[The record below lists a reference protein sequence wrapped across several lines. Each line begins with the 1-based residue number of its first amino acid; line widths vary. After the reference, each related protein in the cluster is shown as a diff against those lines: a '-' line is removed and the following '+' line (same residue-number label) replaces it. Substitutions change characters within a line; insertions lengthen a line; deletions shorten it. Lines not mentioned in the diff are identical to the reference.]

1 VFQLR
6 VPSSA
11 PRAARSGIRAR
22 GVPSQCAACSQM
34 FAGARPFDDHRTGPF
49 DVETAPGGFQR
60 SPDRR
65 CLTGEELAVR
75 FKKDARGFW
84 TK

>member
-1 VFQLR
+1 
-6 VPSSA
+6 
-11 PRAARSGIRAR
+11 
-22 GVPSQCAACSQM
+22 M